1 MTLEIVGGGSQ
12 YASTTRDA
20 DGEWL
25 DGALNYTLHLDPDIP
40 IVNFWSV
47 MAYDAVAR
55 SQIDTDQGRAGV
67 DSYGD
72 LVENADGSID
82 LYFGPEAPPGRET
95 NWIKTRED
103 RGFFLY
109 FRWYGPTEAYF
120 DQSWQLNDVRR
131 VN

>member
-1 MTLEIVGGGSQ
+1 MTLKIVGGGSQ
-12 YASTTRDA
+12 YALTARDA

-25 DGALNYTLHLDPDIP
+25 DGALNYTLRLEPDIP

-47 MAYDAVAR
+47 MMYDAVTR
-55 SQIDTDQGRAGV
+55 SQIDTDQGTAGV

-72 LVENADGSID
+72 PIENADGSID
-82 LYFGPEAPPGRET
+82 LYFGPESPQGFES

-103 RGFFLY
+103 RGFFFL
-109 FRWYGPTEAYF
+109 FRWYGPTDPYF

-131 VN
+131 VM